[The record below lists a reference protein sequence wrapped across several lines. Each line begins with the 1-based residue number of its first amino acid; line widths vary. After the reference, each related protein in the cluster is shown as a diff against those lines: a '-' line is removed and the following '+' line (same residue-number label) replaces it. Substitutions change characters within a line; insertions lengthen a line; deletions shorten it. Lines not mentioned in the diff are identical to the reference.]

1 MTDAQDTFDFVIIG
15 AGAAGEAALELARE
29 RGHSV
34 AIVDRDLFGGSCAYW
49 ACMPSKSLLHAAAV
63 HHAGGDYPWSKASDF
78 RDWMINREDIDYP
91 SDAGH
96 EQRYRDVGAEPIRGT
111 ARLDGPGTVR
121 VALADGGERVLHGQ
135 DIVIAVGSHSRIPD
149 IVGLDSIDYW
159 DNREGTG
166 TRELPRSLVIMGG
179 GPTGT
184 ELAQAYARFGVP
196 VTLID
201 SNPRIL
207 ARDHPRN
214 SALIREA
221 LERDGVSVRTG
232 VRAVRVDA
240 RAGADGAHRVG
251 LSDGS
256 SVEGHEVMVS
266 IGRAVPYED
275 LGLETVGIT
284 PDGRMPRPDDQLRLA
299 PHLYLVG
306 DAAGKEL
313 HTHLAH
319 YQGEMAVRI
328 ALGEDVRPDYR
339 AIPRA
344 LYTEPEAASVGLLL
358 EQALE
363 QGYEAFEATRR
374 PGRDGQGR
382 HQRVEGPHHHR
393 RRSGI
398 AHAPGRLHRRSRR
411 VRAHPR
417 GGPGREAARA
427 PGPAGGHHPR
437 LPHRGPR
444 DGQPLRAGLPR
455 AGRRGQA
462 RPHQAALTIAAAHP
476 AATHPSGPR
485 T

>member
-1 MTDAQDTFDFVIIG
+1 VTDAQDTFDFVIIG

-29 RGHSV
+29 RGQSV

-91 SDAGH
+91 SDVGH

-111 ARLDGPGTVR
+111 ARLDGPSTVR
-121 VALADGGERVLHGQ
+121 VALADGGERVLHGK

-221 LERDGVSVRTG
+221 LERDGVDVRTG

-266 IGRAVPYED
+266 IGRAVPYEG

-299 PHLYLVG
+299 PHLYVVG

-313 HTHLAH
+313 HTHLGH

-363 QGYEAFEATRR
+363 QGYDAFEASADLAETAKGFTSESKGHITIVVDR
-374 PGRDGQGR
+374 G
-382 HQRVEGPHHHR
+382 
-393 RRSGI
+393 
-398 AHAPGRLHRRSRR
+398 SRTLLG
-411 VRAHPR
+411 AFI
-417 GGPGREAARA
+417 GGPGASELIHEAVLAVKLRVPLAQLADTIHAFPTVGRVMGNLFVQVYRELEGVAK
-427 PGPAGGHHPR
+427 P
-437 LPHRGPR
+437 
-444 DGQPLRAGLPR
+444 D
-455 AGRRGQA
+455 
-462 RPHQAALTIAAAHP
+462 LTKQH
-476 AATHPSGPR
+476 
-485 T
+485 